1 MTWEVRGHWW
11 GPGDVGQDGVQGPG
25 KYFGLDPWGSV
36 QEVARPST
44 SVSHPKGRP
53 RQLPLETRGEPA
65 GGSLLDQKGSAQ
77 ASGSPGCGRG
87 SGDSQGN
94 PAALASTLTTTFSN
108 HKHSLTFSRLQE
120 SGHPEEGAQWGAQRS
135 PITQVE
141 KLRLGVGKGLPQGH
155 PAGVEMGSETT
166 LVRFQTRPFATMW
179 PSPNTFAARG
189 ASL

>member
-1 MTWEVRGHWW
+1 MLPMKHPQDPDVSKVDPSLCPAGLPQDSGSMTWEVRGHWW

-120 SGHPEEGAQWGAQRS
+120 SGHPEEGAQWGAQR
-135 PITQVE
+135 
-141 KLRLGVGKGLPQGH
+141 LGFEP
-155 PAGVEMGSETT
+155 GS
-166 LVRFQTRPFATMW
+166 RFKHQFC
-179 PSPNTFAARG
+179 
-189 ASL
+189 